1 MTCRLSLQPRLSK
14 GNSRNFQK
22 SYFFET
28 YTRNRVFERFLKC
41 RNFAITLPLSNSITD
56 ALPAVL
62 KILGTLTVSIRG
74 GVSLQYSYKWH
85 IGHLKLLKR
94 ESTEDVFL
102 GIDRNFQNKSLS
114 EHPLKNA

>member
-1 MTCRLSLQPRLSK
+1 M
-14 GNSRNFQK
+14 
-22 SYFFET
+22 
-28 YTRNRVFERFLKC
+28 
-41 RNFAITLPLSNSITD
+41 TLPTSNSITD

-94 ESTEDVFL
+94 KSIEDVFL
-102 GIDRNFQNKSLS
+102 GIDRNF
-114 EHPLKNA
+114 